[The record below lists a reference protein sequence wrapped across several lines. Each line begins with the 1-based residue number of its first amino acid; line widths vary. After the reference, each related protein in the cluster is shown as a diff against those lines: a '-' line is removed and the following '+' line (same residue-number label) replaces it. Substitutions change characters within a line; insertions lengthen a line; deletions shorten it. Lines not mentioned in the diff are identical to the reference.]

1 MTQEILFSHTGH
13 IATIT
18 LNRPEKLNAMTKDM
32 TALLERFVAECN
44 QSDEIRVVILTS
56 AGEKAFCAGSDIKDL
71 DNFPTPW
78 DWRTHS
84 GYCEAIRSLKKPTI
98 AAINGWALGGGLE
111 MALGCDIRISAPE
124 AKFGAPEIKLGWI
137 GGGGMTAL
145 LAEAIGS
152 SNTALMIMTGEPID
166 ATRAL
171 SWGLISE
178 VVDSDQLLPRA
189 NELAHVIAANA
200 PIAAESAKS
209 NIRAAFSM
217 SREDAIA
224 YERDLQVI
232 CLATEDAHEGR
243 SAFKEKRQPK
253 FNKR

>member
-1 MTQEILFSHTGH
+1 MSQEILFTHQGH
-13 IATIT
+13 VATIT

-32 TALLERFVAECN
+32 TALLEGFAGECN
-44 QSDEIRVVILTS
+44 SNNEIRVVILTS

-84 GYCEAIRSLKKPTI
+84 GYCEAIRSIKKPTI

-111 MALGCDIRISAPE
+111 MALGCDIRIAAES

-137 GGGGMTAL
+137 GGGGMSAL

-152 SNTALMIMTGEPID
+152 SNTAMMIMTGEPID
-166 ATRAL
+166 SEKAL

-178 VVDSDQLLPRA
+178 RTSSAELQARA
-189 NELAHVIAANA
+189 MAVAELIAANA

-232 CLATEDAHEGR
+232 CLATEDADEGR
-243 SAFKEKRQPK
+243 NAFKEKRKPIFK
-253 FNKR
+253 KR

>member
-32 TALLERFVAECN
+32 TALLEQFVAECN

-84 GYCEAIRSLKKPTI
+84 GYCEAIRSIKKPTI

-111 MALGCDIRISAPE
+111 MALGCDIRISAPG

-243 SAFKEKRQPK
+243 SAFKEKRLPK
-253 FNKR
+253 FTKR

>member
-1 MTQEILFSHTGH
+1 MTAEILFSHTGQ

-18 LNRPEKLNAMTKDM
+18 LNRPEKLNAMTKAM
-32 TALLERFVAECN
+32 TALLEEYVALCN
-44 QSDEIRVVILTS
+44 SNNEIRVVILTS
-56 AGEKAFCAGSDIKDL
+56 RGEKAFCAGSDIKDL

-84 GYCEAIRSLKKPTI
+84 GYCEAIRSIKKPTI

-111 MALGCDIRISAPE
+111 MALGCDIRISAIG

-137 GGGGMTAL
+137 GGGGMSAL
-145 LAEAIGS
+145 LTEAIGS
-152 SNTALMIMTGEPID
+152 SNTAMMLLTGEPID
-166 ATRAL
+166 SQRAL
-171 SWGLISE
+171 NWGLVSE
-178 VVDSDQLLPRA
+178 VVASDQLMVRA
-189 NELAHVIAANA
+189 QEIAETIAANA

-232 CLATEDAHEGR
+232 CLATADAHEGR
-243 SAFKEKRQPK
+243 QAFKEKRKPI
-253 FNKR
+253 FTKR

>member
-1 MTQEILFSHTGH
+1 MSQEILFTHQGH

-32 TALLERFVAECN
+32 TALLEGFAGECN
-44 QSDEIRVVILTS
+44 SNNEIRVVILTS

-84 GYCEAIRSLKKPTI
+84 GYCEAIRSIKKPTI

-111 MALGCDIRISAPE
+111 MALGCDIR
-124 AKFGAPEIKLGWI
+124 
-137 GGGGMTAL
+137 
-145 LAEAIGS
+145 
-152 SNTALMIMTGEPID
+152 
-166 ATRAL
+166 
-171 SWGLISE
+171 
-178 VVDSDQLLPRA
+178 
-189 NELAHVIAANA
+189 IAANA

-232 CLATEDAHEGR
+232 CLATEDADEGR
-243 SAFKEKRQPK
+243 NAFKEKRKPIFK
-253 FNKR
+253 KR

>member
-1 MTQEILFSHTGH
+1 MTEEILFSHIGQV
-13 IATIT
+13 ATIT
-18 LNRPEKLNAMTKDM
+18 LNRPEKLNAMTKEM
-32 TALLERFVAECN
+32 TALLEKFVAECN
-44 QSDEIRVVILTS
+44 QNDAIRVVILTS
-56 AGEKAFCAGSDIKDL
+56 AGEKAFCAGSDITDL

-84 GYCEAIRSLKKPTI
+84 GYCEAIRSIKKPTI

-111 MALGCDIRISAPE
+111 MALGCDIRISAQS

-166 ATRAL
+166 ATKAL
-171 SWGLISE
+171 AWGLISE
-178 VVDSDQLLPRA
+178 VVTADQLLPRA
-189 NELAHVIAANA
+189 NEIAAVIAANA
-200 PIAAESAKS
+200 PIAAETAKS

-232 CLATEDAHEGR
+232 CLATEDAHEG
-243 SAFKEKRQPK
+243 SNAFKEKRQPK
-253 FNKR
+253 FIKR

>member
-32 TALLERFVAECN
+32 TALLEKFVAECN

-84 GYCEAIRSLKKPTI
+84 GYCEAIRSIKKPTI

-111 MALGCDIRISAPE
+111 MALGCDIRISAPG

-152 SNTALMIMTGEPID
+152 GNTAIMIMTGEPID

-178 VVDSDQLLPRA
+178 VVDSDQLLARA
-189 NELAHVIAANA
+189 NEMAHVISANA

-243 SAFKEKRQPK
+243 SAFKEKRLPK
-253 FNKR
+253 FTKR